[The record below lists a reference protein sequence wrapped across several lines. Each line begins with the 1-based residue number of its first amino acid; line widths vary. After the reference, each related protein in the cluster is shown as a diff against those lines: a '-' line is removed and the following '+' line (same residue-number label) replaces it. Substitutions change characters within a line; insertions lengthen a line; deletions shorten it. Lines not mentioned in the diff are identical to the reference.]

1 MRAVLHWRWPD
12 LPIGHRRWILY
23 NAILVTA
30 LMNLVLNAGITWLM
44 VQGAHRVPLWT
55 TPLPGRPNIITDTV
69 GTFFMLPLITCL
81 LITTSVWHEVRVG
94 RLPPLMG
101 TPRPQSLLAR
111 LPTGRL
117 RRGAYLGGVCALV
130 LSPLSALVLIAV
142 DSGGLSTPGF
152 VLYKA
157 MLGVALGAIVT
168 PVIALCA
175 MADTATSVNDRA
187 RSPQL
192 GVQP

>member
-1 MRAVLHWRWPD
+1 MRAVLRWRWPD
-12 LPIGHRRWILY
+12 LPIDHRRWIIHHAL
-23 NAILVTA
+23 LVTA

-44 VQGAHRVPLWT
+44 VRGQSRVPLWT
-55 TPLPGRPNIITDTV
+55 LPLPGKTNIITDTV
-69 GTFFMLPLITCL
+69 GTFFVLPLITCL
-81 LITTSVWHEVRVG
+81 LVTTAIWHEVRVG
-94 RLPPLMG
+94 RLPPLSG
-101 TPRPQSLLAR
+101 APTPQSLLAR

-117 RRGAYLGGVCALV
+117 RRGAALGGLCALV
-130 LSPLSALVLIAV
+130 LSPLSALVLAGV
-142 DSGGLSTPGF
+142 DPGGLSTPGF

-157 MLGVALGAIVT
+157 VLGVVLGAIVT

-175 MADTATSVNDRA
+175 MADTASSFNEAA

>member
-1 MRAVLHWRWPD
+1 
-12 LPIGHRRWILY
+12 
-23 NAILVTA
+23 
-30 LMNLVLNAGITWLM
+30 MNLVLNAGITWLM
-44 VQGAHRVPLWT
+44 VRGRNRVPLWT
-55 TPLPGRPNIITDTV
+55 LPLPGKPNIITDTV

-81 LITTSVWHEVRVG
+81 LVTTAIWHEVRVG
-94 RLPPLMG
+94 RLPRLTG
-101 TPRPQSLLAR
+101 SPRPQSLLTR

-117 RRGAYLGGVCALV
+117 RRGAALGGLCALV
-130 LSPLSALVLIAV
+130 LSPLSALVLVGV
-142 DSGGLSTPGF
+142 DSGGLSTPDF

-157 MLGVALGAIVT
+157 VLGVVLGAIVT

-175 MADTATSVNDRA
+175 MADTATAVNETA